1 MKIWF
6 IISLI
11 VGMVLTIGVL
21 YLLIKEIKSSIKNS
35 NDGKVSNRCDLD

>member
-1 MKIWF
+1 
-6 IISLI
+6 
-11 VGMVLTIGVL
+11 MVLTIGVL